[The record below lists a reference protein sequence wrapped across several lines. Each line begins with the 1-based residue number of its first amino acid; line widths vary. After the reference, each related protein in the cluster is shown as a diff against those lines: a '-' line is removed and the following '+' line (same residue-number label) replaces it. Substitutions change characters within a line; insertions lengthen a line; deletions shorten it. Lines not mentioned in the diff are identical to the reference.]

1 VVQNVV
7 ILAGG
12 SGTRLWPAS
21 RRGFPKQFLNFGGEL
36 SLFQQ
41 TLKRALYLQVTGSI
55 LVVSHHSQVE
65 EIIRQISQ
73 MLEHKEARPADV
85 PPVLLLAE
93 PEGKNTAPAIAFA
106 CSVIS
111 RMTGENSSLLVLAAD
126 HLIEPLSVFK
136 ADVEKAALLAEAGY
150 LVTFGIPPE
159 RPETGYGYLERGGK
173 LSVGFLVKRF
183 KEKPDQA
190 AAQQFLRQG
199 GHFWNSGMFAF
210 KADTFFEE
218 LMTWSP
224 EIAAPFLKNFEGS
237 GGTGQIVVDRGK
249 GIQVYSPEAFLP
261 AVYRGIPSVSVDFA
275 LMEKSSKC
283 AMVEATFG
291 WSDVGSWDEAA
302 RLFGGAEHS
311 GKGGQGRIFSVDS
324 RGNYIFTDIPVALA
338 GVSDLIV
345 VVKNGT
351 LLICRRGESQ
361 LVKEVVSLV
370 EEEGGGKLL

>member
-21 RRGFPKQFLNFGGEL
+21 RRDFPKQFLKFGGEF

-41 TLKRALYLQVTGSI
+41 TLKRALYLQAAGSI

-65 EIIRQISQ
+65 EIIRQSSQ
-73 MLEHKEARPADV
+73 ILEDREALPAET

-111 RMTGENSSLLVLAAD
+111 RMTGEKSSLLVLAAD

-173 LSVGFLVKRF
+173 LPAGFLVKRF
-183 KEKPDQA
+183 KEKPDQLS
-190 AAQQFLRQG
+190 AQQFLRQG

-210 KADTFFEE
+210 EAGLFFEE
-218 LMTWSP
+218 LMAWSP
-224 EIAAPFLKNFEGS
+224 EIAAPFLKGFK
-237 GGTGQIVVDRGK
+237 GTGQIAVDRGK
-249 GIQVYSPEAFLP
+249 GIQVYSPEAPLS
-261 AVYRGIPSVSVDFA
+261 AVYQGIPAVSVDFA

-283 AMVEATFG
+283 AMVEAAFG

-311 GKGGQGRIFSVDS
+311 GQDRVFSIDS
-324 RGNYIFTDIPVALA
+324 RDNYVLTDIPVALA

-361 LVKEVVSLV
+361 LVKEVVSRV
-370 EEEGGGKLL
+370 EEEGGGELL

>member
-1 VVQNVV
+1 MVQNIV

-21 RRGFPKQFLNFGGEL
+21 RRDFPKQFLNFGGEL

-41 TLKRALYLQVTGSI
+41 TLKRALYLRVTGSI

-65 EIIRQISQ
+65 EISRQSSQ
-73 MLEHKEARPADV
+73 ILEDKEARPADV

-111 RMTGENSSLLVLAAD
+111 RMAGEKSSLLVLAAD
-126 HLIEPLSVFK
+126 HLIEPLSAFK

-150 LVTFGIPPE
+150 LVTFGIPSE

-173 LSVGFLVKRF
+173 LFTGFLVRRF

-190 AAQQFLRQG
+190 AAQQFLSQG
-199 GHFWNSGMFAF
+199 GHFWNSGMFVF
-210 KADTFFEE
+210 KAGPFFEE
-218 LMTWSP
+218 LMACSP
-224 EIAAPFLKNFEGS
+224 EIAAPFLKGFK
-237 GGTGQIVVDRGK
+237 GTGQIAVDRGK
-249 GIQVYSPEAFLP
+249 GIQVYSTEAPLP
-261 AVYRGIPSVSVDFA
+261 AVYREIPAVSVDFA

-311 GKGGQGRIFSVDS
+311 GKGDKGGKGRVFSIES
-324 RGNYIFTDIPVALA
+324 RDNYVLTDIPVALA

-361 LVKEVVSLV
+361 LVKEVVSRV
-370 EEEGGGKLL
+370 EEESGGELL

>member
-1 VVQNVV
+1 MVQNVV

-21 RRGFPKQFLNFGGEL
+21 RRDFPKQFLNFGGKL

-41 TLKRALYLQVTGSI
+41 TLKRALYLQVSGSI
-55 LVVSHHSQVE
+55 LVVSHYSQVE
-65 EIIRQISQ
+65 EIIRQSTQ
-73 MLEHKEARPADV
+73 LLENKEARPADV

-111 RMTGENSSLLVLAAD
+111 RMAGERSSLLVLPAD
-126 HLIEPLSVFK
+126 HMIEPLSAFR
-136 ADVEKAALLAEAGY
+136 ADVEKAALLAEEGC

-173 LSVGFLVKRF
+173 LSAGFLVKRF

-190 AAQQFLRQG
+190 AAQQFLRLG

-210 KADTFFEE
+210 KTGLFLDE
-218 LMTWSP
+218 LMAWSP
-224 EIAAPFLKNFEGS
+224 EIAAPFLKGFEGS
-237 GGTGQIVVDRGK
+237 GEIMVDRGK
-249 GIQVYSPEAFLP
+249 GIQVYSPEAPLQ
-261 AVYRGIPSVSVDFA
+261 AVYREIPAVSVDFA

-283 AMVEATFG
+283 AMVEAAFG

-302 RLFGGAEHS
+302 RLFSGAENN
-311 GKGGQGRIFSVDS
+311 GQDRVFSIES
-324 RGNYIFTDIPVALA
+324 RNNYVLTDIPVALA

-361 LVKEVVSLV
+361 LVKEVVRRV
-370 EEEGGGKLL
+370 EEAGGEELL

>member
-1 VVQNVV
+1 MVQNVV

-21 RRGFPKQFLNFGGEL
+21 RRGFPKQFLKFGVEL

-41 TLKRALYLQVTGSI
+41 TLKRALYLQVAGSI

-65 EIIRQISQ
+65 EISRQSSQ
-73 MLEHKEARPADV
+73 MLEDKEARPADI
-85 PPVLLLAE
+85 PPILLLAE

-111 RMTGENSSLLVLAAD
+111 RMTGEKSSLLVLAAD
-126 HLIEPLSVFK
+126 HLIEPLSAFK
-136 ADVEKAALLAEAGY
+136 ADVEKAALLAEEGY

-173 LSVGFLVKRF
+173 LSAGFLVKRF

-199 GHFWNSGMFAF
+199 GHFWNSGIFAF
-210 KADTFFEE
+210 KAGLFFEE
-218 LMTWSP
+218 LMAWSP
-224 EIAAPFLKNFEGS
+224 EIAAPFLKGFRES
-237 GGTGQIVVDRGK
+237 KETGQIAFDRGK
-249 GIQVYSPEAFLP
+249 GIKVYSPEASLP
-261 AVYRGIPSVSVDFA
+261 AVYRQIPAISVDFA

-311 GKGGQGRIFSVDS
+311 GHGRVFSIDS
-324 RGNYIFTDIPVALA
+324 RDNYVLTDIPVALA

-361 LVKEVVSLV
+361 LVKEVVSRV
-370 EEEGGGKLL
+370 EEEGGGELL

>member
-1 VVQNVV
+1 VV

-21 RRGFPKQFLNFGGEL
+21 RRDFPKQFLNFGGEL

-41 TLKRALYLQVTGSI
+41 TLKRALYLQVAGSI

-65 EIIRQISQ
+65 EIIRQSSKL
-73 MLEHKEARPADV
+73 LEDKEDRSAET

-111 RMTGENSSLLVLAAD
+111 RMAGEKSSLLVLAAD
-126 HLIEPLSVFK
+126 HLIEPLSAFK
-136 ADVEKAALLAEAGY
+136 ADVEKAALLAEEGY

-173 LSVGFLVKRF
+173 LSAGFLVKRF
-183 KEKPDQA
+183 KEKPDQR

-199 GHFWNSGMFAF
+199 GHFWNSGMFIF
-210 KADTFFEE
+210 KAGLFFEE
-218 LMTWSP
+218 LMARSP
-224 EIAAPFLKNFEGS
+224 EIAAPFLKGFKGI
-237 GGTGQIVVDRGK
+237 GDIALPRGK
-249 GIQVYSPEAFLP
+249 GIQVYSPEAPLP
-261 AVYRGIPSVSVDFA
+261 DVYRQIPAISVDFA

-302 RLFGGAEHS
+302 RLFGGAEYS
-311 GKGGQGRIFSVDS
+311 GHGRVFSIES
-324 RGNYIFTDIPVALA
+324 RDNYILTDIPVALA

-361 LVKEVVSLV
+361 LVKEMVSRV
-370 EEEGGGKLL
+370 EEAGGGELL

>member
-1 VVQNVV
+1 MVQNVV

-21 RRGFPKQFLNFGGEL
+21 RRGFPKQFLKFGGEL

-55 LVVSHHSQVE
+55 LVISHHSQVE
-65 EIIRQISQ
+65 EISRQTSQ
-73 MLEHKEARPADV
+73 MLEDREVNPADV

-93 PEGKNTAPAIAFA
+93 PEVKNTAPAIAFA

-111 RMTGENSSLLVLAAD
+111 RMTGENSSFLVLPAD
-126 HLIEPLSVFK
+126 HMIEPLSAFK
-136 ADVEKAALLAEAGY
+136 ADVEKAALLAEEGY

-159 RPETGYGYLERGGK
+159 RPETGYGYLERGAK
-173 LSVGFLVKRF
+173 LSTGFLVKRF

-218 LMTWSP
+218 LMAWSP
-224 EIAAPFLKNFEGS
+224 EIAVPFLQGFK
-237 GGTGQIVVDRGK
+237 GTGQIAVDRGK
-249 GIQVYSPEAFLP
+249 RIQVYSPEAPLP
-261 AVYRGIPSVSVDFA
+261 DVYREIPAVSVDFA

-311 GKGGQGRIFSVDS
+311 GKGSQGRVFSVES
-324 RGNYIFTDIPVALA
+324 RDNYVLTDIPVALA

-370 EEEGGGKLL
+370 EEAGGEELL